1 MGKYTSKQLI
11 GFILPSVVGILLFM
25 IPIQVDDSWTI
36 IVKLIADIIGDAL
49 AGFLPILCV
58 AIVTVSAVLGVASLG
73 KPSFITSYPIINE
86 TFTATPVWAVIRV
99 VGCIFIWVT
108 FLGLGLD
115 ADGEIAGPLGYI
127 STGDAGGFV
136 LGE

>member
-36 IVKLIADIIGDAL
+36 VVKLIADIIGDAF

-58 AIVTVSAVLGVASLG
+58 SSRAI
-73 KPSFITSYPIINE
+73 PSSTRRS
-86 TFTATPVWAVIRV
+86 
-99 VGCIFIWVT
+99 
-108 FLGLGLD
+108 
-115 ADGEIAGPLGYI
+115 PLRPSGRL
-127 STGDAGGFV
+127 SV
-136 LGE
+136 

>member
-36 IVKLIADIIGDAL
+36 VVKLIADIIGDAF

-58 AIVTVSAVLGVASLG
+58 IIVTVSAVLGVASLMLSVLIAVLASVS
-73 KPSFITSYPIINE
+73 PVRR
-86 TFTATPVWAVIRV
+86 ATRIDPAV
-99 VGCIFIWVT
+99 
-108 FLGLGLD
+108 
-115 ADGEIAGPLGYI
+115 
-127 STGDAGGFV
+127 V
-136 LGE
+136 LREE

>member
-49 AGFLPILCV
+49 AGYTPFVIFLFFYFSGKWKKN
-58 AIVTVSAVLGVASLG
+58 IVED
-73 KPSFITSYPIINE
+73 K
-86 TFTATPVWAVIRV
+86 
-99 VGCIFIWVT
+99 
-108 FLGLGLD
+108 
-115 ADGEIAGPLGYI
+115 
-127 STGDAGGFV
+127 
-136 LGE
+136 